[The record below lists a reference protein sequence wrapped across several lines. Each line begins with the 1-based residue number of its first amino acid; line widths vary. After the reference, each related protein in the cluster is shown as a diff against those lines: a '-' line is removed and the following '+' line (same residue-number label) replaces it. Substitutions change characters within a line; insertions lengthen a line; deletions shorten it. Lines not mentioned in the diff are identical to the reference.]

1 MNPTFFPITIVV
13 THCYTLTISSFFKIA
28 SDVSIRKSYLR
39 KEIIIYVNKWIEME
53 IVYIAAWLTLQ
64 SEWKQRTKIAW
75 FEILSMW
82 YVAIHILN
90 TKF

>member
-1 MNPTFFPITIVV
+1 
-13 THCYTLTISSFFKIA
+13 
-28 SDVSIRKSYLR
+28 
-39 KEIIIYVNKWIEME
+39 ME